1 MIQKRSQ
8 KEIRSV
14 HSLSNFQL
22 LRRRLLVSRGD
33 EPPSERSIRNRKA
46 VTWHVAGAG
55 EEGGRLW
62 PVNDFTAFSNFLSL
76 TGMSKTGNT
85 YSLFRLP
92 SSFFSSDRCNNWIG
106 FQNLFW
112 NLWIEMSSR
121 ISWTSLQ
128 LYRIK
133 VSCYNFQRT
142 LNVLWVW
149 FLWVHQLIKVINC
162 AHSFII
168 ANHKIHCFAPL

>member
-1 MIQKRSQ
+1 MLESHYCKFFEERLVQHYHSTFWPTTKCTFQWSILCKRFRMQFTTMIQKRSQ

-33 EPPSERSIRNRKA
+33 GPPSERSIRSRKA
-46 VTWHVAGAG
+46 VTWRVAGAGAG
-55 EEGGRLW
+55 EEGWRLW

-106 FQNLFW
+106 FQNLF
-112 NLWIEMSSR
+112 
-121 ISWTSLQ
+121 
-128 LYRIK
+128 
-133 VSCYNFQRT
+133 
-142 LNVLWVW
+142 
-149 FLWVHQLIKVINC
+149 
-162 AHSFII
+162 
-168 ANHKIHCFAPL
+168 

>member
-1 MIQKRSQ
+1 MQFTTMIQKRSQ

-55 EEGGRLW
+55 EEGWRLW

-92 SSFFSSDRCNNWIG
+92 SSFFQVIAAITGLVSKTCFEIA
-106 FQNLFW
+106 
-112 NLWIEMSSR
+112 ESR
-121 ISWTSLQ
+121 WVREFPEQ
-128 LYRIK
+128 
-133 VSCYNFQRT
+133 VHNFT
-142 LNVLWVW
+142 VL
-149 FLWVHQLIKVINC
+149 K
-162 AHSFII
+162 
-168 ANHKIHCFAPL
+168 

>member
-1 MIQKRSQ
+1 MQFTTMIQKRSQ

-14 HSLSNFQL
+14 YSLSNFQL

-33 EPPSERSIRNRKA
+33 GPPSERSIRNRKA

-55 EEGGRLW
+55 AGEGWRLW

-92 SSFFSSDRCNNWIG
+92 SSFFLSDRCNNWIG

-112 NLWIEMSSR
+112 NRWIEMSSR

-133 VSCYNFQRT
+133 VSCYNF
-142 LNVLWVW
+142 
-149 FLWVHQLIKVINC
+149 
-162 AHSFII
+162 
-168 ANHKIHCFAPL
+168 

>member
-1 MIQKRSQ
+1 MQFTTMIQKRSQ

-14 HSLSNFQL
+14 QLLSNFQL

-33 EPPSERSIRNRKA
+33 GPPSESIRNRKA

-55 EEGGRLW
+55 WRLW

-92 SSFFSSDRCNNWIG
+92 SSFSSDRCNNWIG
-106 FQNLFW
+106 VQNLFL
-112 NLWIEMSSR
+112 NRWIEMSSR
-121 ISWTSLQ
+121 ISWTL
-128 LYRIK
+128 L
-133 VSCYNFQRT
+133 NFT
-142 LNVLWVW
+142 VL
-149 FLWVHQLIKVINC
+149 K
-162 AHSFII
+162 
-168 ANHKIHCFAPL
+168 